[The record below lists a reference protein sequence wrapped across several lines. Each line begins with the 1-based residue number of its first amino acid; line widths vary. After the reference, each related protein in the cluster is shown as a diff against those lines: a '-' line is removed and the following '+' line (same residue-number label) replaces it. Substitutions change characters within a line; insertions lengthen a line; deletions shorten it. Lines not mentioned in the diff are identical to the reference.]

1 MLCVIAKIDKC
12 AAEKL
17 KAIQR
22 TAVSESAA
30 RPIYGH
36 ITIAAYV
43 GDDEAGF
50 IAFCKALIDG
60 ATRFTV
66 KYTRLVALEE
76 TSIVVAAAE
85 KADALGK
92 LYRCIAEEYGDSLN
106 QWTRTDEMWLPH
118 TTLLHDPDMDMIDMR
133 DICRKMESRFEP
145 FTAVVESIEFSRV
158 TEAGY
163 EIVGGIELQG

>member
-12 AAEKL
+12 AVEKL

-22 TAVSESAA
+22 EAVSESAA

-43 GDDEAGF
+43 GDDEAKF
-50 IAFCKALIDG
+50 IAFCKALLDG

-66 KYTRLVALEE
+66 KYTRLDALEK

-85 KADALGK
+85 KAGALGEFH
-92 LYRCIAEEYGDSLN
+92 RRIAEEYGDSLN
-106 QWTRTDEMWLPH
+106 QWTRTGEMWLPH

-133 DICRKMESRFEP
+133 DICRKMESSFEP

-163 EIVGGIELQG
+163 EIVGGIELHG

>member
-12 AAEKL
+12 AVEKL

-22 TAVSESAA
+22 AAVSESAA

-36 ITIAAYV
+36 ITIAAYM
-43 GDDEAGF
+43 GDDE
-50 IAFCKALIDG
+50 
-60 ATRFTV
+60 V
-66 KYTRLVALEE
+66 KF
-76 TSIVVAAAE
+76 
-85 KADALGK
+85 
-92 LYRCIAEEYGDSLN
+92 IAEEYGESLN

-145 FTAVVESIEFSRV
+145 FTAVVESIEFSMV
-158 TEAGY
+158 TEVGY
-163 EIVGGIELQG
+163 KIVGGVELRG